1 MNSSSDKLKSEPHQ
15 KLPVQTAL
23 TTFGEADQKLLVQ
36 TALATFGEAD
46 QKLSEQTALFSL
58 SELEFTGFYGFS
70 AGRFDFSARSCFS
83 EPGT

>member
-58 SELEFTGFYGFS
+58 SELEFT
-70 AGRFDFSARSCFS
+70 DLQELS
-83 EPGT
+83 EDVRLCRQLPSE